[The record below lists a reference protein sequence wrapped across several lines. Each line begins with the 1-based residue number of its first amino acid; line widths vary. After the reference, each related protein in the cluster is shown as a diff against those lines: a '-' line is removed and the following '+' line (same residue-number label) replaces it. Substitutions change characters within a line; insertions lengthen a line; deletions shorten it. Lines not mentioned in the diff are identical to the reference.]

1 MRGFA
6 KRTEDEQAA
15 ILETTDAMCVMSTEA
30 LLLVRDAAR
39 LFLKIEKNNARRDR
53 DRARRAARKQGGRR
67 G

>member
-39 LFLKIEKNNARRDR
+39 LFLKIDKNAARRDR
-53 DRARRAARKQGGRR
+53 DRARRATRRKAAR
-67 G
+67 